1 MALSTNF
8 NVSPYYDD
16 ASENS
21 DFYRI
26 LFRPGFGVQAR
37 ELTQLQTLLQY
48 QIERLGLHSFKNGS
62 KLYGGDI
69 TFDNKVKSLKLE
81 SAFSGTTVDVNS
93 FSDKIIKGGTSGA
106 QGQVVAV
113 NAATATDQPTLMF
126 ELLSANNFSDGET
139 IQTVEAVSISAN
151 TVSTTGISGL
161 SGAQGTGSIAS
172 ISNGSFFVDGFF
184 VSSSSET
191 ITVEKYSNTPTKKIG
206 LSITESLIDSTSD
219 SSLLDNA
226 AGTTNY
232 AAPGANRLKISLA
245 LATKNLTAT
254 DSIQKASDED
264 FIELIRVENGEKT
277 KEFKYPLYGEIEKT
291 LARRTFDE
299 SGDYTVR
306 PFGIQVVA
314 NKGGDANKV
323 SVGIEAGK
331 AYIKGYEYETI
342 STKFLDVDKGRDTA
356 TVNAFSI
363 ASPVG
368 NRIIFKNVTGTFEIH
383 KHELVDLHCVNH
395 SDISA
400 LTNDAN
406 ALTKYNS
413 TKIGTARV
421 RTFDFEQTDSNTANT
436 SHFHSL
442 YAASLYD
449 VRTDTVISG
458 LVDSA
463 DGVNNLI
470 INLPQETT
478 SSVNGAYI
486 GATLTVNT
494 TSGSTSTSDVVSI
507 SDYVIQG
514 GAHIATANVALS
526 QNVLSNSTFSLSFT
540 ASDIDS
546 MAIAD
551 KDVSSG
557 TTANS
562 THVVLTSKADVD
574 KLSKFNFDVD
584 DITLFTDT
592 DSNSL
597 LFPFPYT
604 PIKEFPNNIT
614 YQYKRFDSPT
624 SDSTGTLSF
633 TTNDGKFLPG
643 SKVLS
648 SSEAAENFTVIVKSS
663 TTTDA
668 TTGEAIS
675 NGQILSFATGT
686 NRNIEV
692 RGSDLTVDIKCNTAA
707 SFTADVIS
715 TIRIENKGPRAKSIV
730 TGNVTSIDTNTN
742 LDRGQIFFSSP
753 NKQAGQKDNLMVA
766 DVFNIVRIVDSQNQ
780 STHPVLSDVQ
790 NDAKDITSNYILD
803 TGQRDNMY
811 DHASLILKPGAPAP
825 SGRIL
830 AIVDYFKEATAT
842 EGYFSVDS
850 YNSIISSSANGFN
863 RSVSS
868 GATQNVFSYDSI
880 PTYTSPVTG
889 KQVKLSDVLDF
900 RPVRANANNNSGA
913 NTTNDINTNTSS
925 LDIDFGPAGGT
936 PDNEG
941 TITADINYYLGR
953 TDKVLLTRDREFKIK
968 KGVPSLNPVTPADDE
983 DSMTLYTLQI
993 PAYTFN
999 ISDISSKYIDNRRF
1013 TMRDI
1018 GKLERRIE
1026 NLEYYTSLSLLEKET
1041 AARDIVGDSQ
1051 IDSLFNPQG
1060 SRFKNGILVDSFI
1073 GHSIGDVSDSEY
1085 QVSIDFDEQELRPP
1099 FISDNYRFNF
1109 NSSNSEN
1116 ITLTG
1121 NVATLSY
1128 TSNVAIDQPLSSN
1141 TFVTV
1146 NPYNF
1151 VNYIGNLTLDP
1162 SSDTWFDTINRPD
1175 VLVNIEGINDS
1186 WESAA
1191 SRSGHGMQWSDWS
1204 KIWSGIQIN
1213 SDPFK
1218 SVRDLGIS
1226 NEGKK
1231 QAKLTSQVFTRTGI
1245 VTTNM
1250 PDSVK
1255 RIIGNKVIDV
1265 SVVPFVRNQTV
1276 HFVGRGLKPRTDL
1289 YVYFDG
1295 IAANTTPAPV
1305 LTLTGI
1311 TTTTHFQPGEI
1322 VTQGV
1327 NTAIV
1332 LLTSNTDSSGTAE
1345 MKIKTISTS
1354 GAETSAFT
1362 TGTMTGGTSGATAT
1376 ISSRTTPTNTN
1387 LANTNNS
1394 GEVAGSFEIP
1404 AGTFRTGERLVRLL
1418 DTSTHDIS
1426 TATTFAETRYA
1437 VQGVLASRES
1447 SIVSTRLPISRRDD
1461 INSEDVYF
1469 DQSRRDT
1476 KSSNYINPLSQTFFV
1491 DKTQNPN
1498 GIFCNSIDL
1507 FFRQKATANSTTIQL
1522 PITVQ
1527 IRPIRNNLP
1536 SPNLIIPF
1544 GEKTLRPEEV
1554 NAQSAN
1560 VPSISNTSHVTT
1572 VTWDSPVYLP
1582 PDEYALTFLTNSK
1595 EYQLWTG
1602 VEGENATGTVRR
1614 ITRQPN
1620 VGVIYHSQN
1629 QTTPTEDPETSITFR
1644 LNRCDFTTSATGS
1657 LVLSSNA
1664 TSLSSN
1670 TANVVADVIKVNSSH
1685 IEFSNTTQTFSYRST
1700 NTSGSTVSSSNYASI
1715 DLDKD
1720 IYLDERI
1727 MLEASTASDFY
1738 LKGTLNTSDSKVSPY
1753 VDIDRV
1759 NLITIENSVDNAGLA
1774 NSDFY
1779 IVDGGTSY
1787 GSGTTTAVVEG
1798 GGSSNTA
1805 TITLTVDSG
1814 TITDVTVTASG
1825 SGYTSTPTVTV
1836 TDSSG
1841 NGSGANIVVVGET
1854 NNRGGNI
1861 KAKYLTRKVT
1871 LEDGFDA
1878 SDIKVILN
1886 AYKPKTSDIIAYA
1899 KVINAD
1905 DTDTLDDKNFFLL
1918 SQETSSSVFSL
1929 NEDDIKEFIFKT
1941 NNDAVTYTS
1950 GNVTYNKFKS
1960 FIIKIALLSTES
1972 CNPPKIKDLR
1982 AIALDE

>member
-48 QIERLGLHSFKNGS
+48 QLERLGLHSFKNGS

-81 SAFSGTTVDVNS
+81 SAFSGETINVHS

-113 NAATATDQPTLMF
+113 NIATATEQPTLMF
-126 ELLSANNFSDGET
+126 ELLSANNFVDGET
-139 IQTVEAVSISAN
+139 VTTVESTSFSAN
-151 TVSTTGISGL
+151 TTSNTGISGIEN
-161 SGAQGTGSIAS
+161 AQGSGSIAS
-172 ISNGSFFVDGFF
+172 ISEGSFFVDGFF
-184 VSSSSET
+184 VRSASET
-191 ITVEKYSNTPTKKIG
+191 VTVEKYSNTPTKKIG
-206 LSITESLIDSTSD
+206 LTITESLIESTSD

-232 AAPGANRLKISLA
+232 AAPGANRLKISLS
-245 LATKNLTAT
+245 LATKNLTST
-254 DSIQKASDED
+254 DSILKVSDED
-264 FIELIRVENGEKT
+264 FIELLRVENGEKT

-306 PFGIQVVA
+306 PFGIQIVD

-331 AYIKGYEYETI
+331 AYVKGYEYETI

-368 NRIIFKNVTGTFEIH
+368 NKIILKNVTGAFEIH
-383 KHELVDLHCVNH
+383 KHELVDLHCLNH
-395 SDISA
+395 SNISA
-400 LTNDAN
+400 LTNDIN

-413 TKIGTARV
+413 TKIGTARI
-421 RTFDFEQTDSNTANT
+421 RTFDFEQSDTSSSNTT
-436 SHFHSL
+436 HFHSN
-442 YAASLYD
+442 YKASLYD
-449 VRTDTVISG
+449 IRTDTTISG

-463 DGVNNLI
+463 DGVSSLI

-478 SSVNGAYI
+478 SSVNGAYV

-507 SDYVIQG
+507 SDYTVQG

-546 MAIAD
+546 IAIAD
-551 KDVSSG
+551 KDGTSG
-557 TTANS
+557 TAANS

-574 KLSKFNFDVD
+574 KLSKFNFDED
-584 DITLFTDT
+584 NITIFSDT

-597 LFPFPYT
+597 LFPFPYS
-604 PIKEFPNNIT
+604 PIKTFPNNIT
-614 YQYKRFDSPT
+614 YQFKRFDSPT

-633 TTNDGKFLPG
+633 TTNDGTFLPG

-648 SSEAAENFTVIVKSS
+648 ASEAAEHFTVIVKSS
-663 TTTDA
+663 TTTDSS
-668 TTGEAIS
+668 TGEAIS

-692 RGSDLTVDIKCNTAA
+692 RNSDLTVDIKCNTAA

-715 TIRIENKGPRAKSIV
+715 TMKITNKAARSKSIV
-730 TGNVTSIDTNTN
+730 SGNVTSIDTNTN
-742 LDRGQIFFSSP
+742 LDRGQVFFTSP
-753 NKQAGQKDNLMVA
+753 NKQAGQKDNLMIA

-780 STHPVLSDVQ
+780 SAHPVLSDVQ
-790 NDAKDITSNYILD
+790 DDAKDVTANYILD

-811 DHASLILKPGAPAP
+811 DHASLILKPGAQAP
-825 SGRIL
+825 TGRLL
-830 AIVDYFKEATAT
+830 AIVDYFKEATTT
-842 EGYFSVDS
+842 EGFFSVDT
-850 YNSIISSSANGFN
+850 YNTIITSSANGYN
-863 RSVSS
+863 RSVST
-868 GATQNVFSYDSI
+868 GATQNVFTYNTI

-889 KQVKLSDVLDF
+889 QQVKLSDVLDF

-913 NTTNDINTNTSS
+913 NTTNDINTNTAS
-925 LDIDFGPAGGT
+925 LDIKSGPAGGT

-953 TDKVLLTRDREFKIK
+953 MDKVLLTRDREFRIK
-968 KGVPSLNPVTPADDE
+968 KGVPALNPITPADDE

-1041 AARDIVGDSQ
+1041 AARDIIGDTQ
-1051 IDSLFNPQG
+1051 VDSLFNPQG

-1085 QVSIDFDEQELRPP
+1085 QVSIDFDAQELRPP

-1116 ITLTG
+1116 VTLTG

-1128 TSNVAIDQPLSSN
+1128 TSNTEIDQPLSSN
-1141 TFVTV
+1141 TFITV

-1162 SSDTWFDTINRPD
+1162 SSDTWFDTTNRPD
-1175 VLVNIEGINDS
+1175 VLVNLEGINDS
-1186 WESAA
+1186 WESAI

-1204 KIWSGIQIN
+1204 KIWSGVQIN

-1218 SVRDLGIS
+1218 SIKDLGVS
-1226 NEGKK
+1226 TEGKRK
-1231 QAKLTSQVFTRTGI
+1231 AKLTSQVFTRTGI
-1245 VTTNM
+1245 TTTNM
-1250 PDSVK
+1250 PDAVK
-1255 RIIGNKVIDV
+1255 RIVGNKVVDV
-1265 SVVPFVRNQTV
+1265 SVVPFVRSQTV
-1276 HFVGRGLKPRTDL
+1276 HFVGRGLKPKTDL

-1295 IAANTTPAPV
+1295 VAANTTPAPV
-1305 LTLTGI
+1305 LSLTGI
-1311 TTTTHFQPGEI
+1311 TNNLHFKPGEI
-1322 VTQGV
+1322 ISQGV

-1332 LLTSNTDSSGTAE
+1332 LLTSNTTSDGSAD
-1345 MKIKTISTS
+1345 MKIKMLSTASGES
-1354 GAETSAFT
+1354 GAFS
-1362 TGTMTGGTSGATAT
+1362 TGTMTGGSSGASAT
-1376 ISSRTTPTNTN
+1376 ISGKTTPTNTS
-1387 LANTNNS
+1387 LANTNNA

-1447 SIVSTRLPISRRDD
+1447 SVVSTRLPISRRDD
-1461 INSEDVYF
+1461 VNSENVYF

-1476 KSSNYINPLSQTFFV
+1476 KSSNFINPLSQTFFV

-1498 GIFCNSIDL
+1498 GIFCNSVDL
-1507 FFRQKATANSTTIQL
+1507 FFRDKATANSSTIQL

-1527 IRPIRNNLP
+1527 IRPVRNNLP
-1536 SPNLIIPF
+1536 SPNIILPF
-1544 GEKTLRPEEV
+1544 AEKTLRPEEV
-1554 NAQSAN
+1554 NAQSSN
-1560 VPSISNTSHVTT
+1560 VPSTSNTSHVTT

-1595 EYQLWTG
+1595 QYQLWTAI
-1602 VEGENATGTVRR
+1602 EGNNATGTVRR
-1614 ITRQPN
+1614 ITKQPN
-1620 VGVIYHSQN
+1620 VGVIYPPQN
-1629 QTTPTEDPETSITFR
+1629 QTTPNADPETSITFR

-1670 TANVVADVIKVNSSH
+1670 TANVVADVIKINSSH

-1700 NTSGSTVSSSNYASI
+1700 NTSGSTVSSSGYVSI

-1720 IYLDERI
+1720 VYLDERI

-1753 VDIDRV
+1753 IDIDRV
-1759 NLITIENSVDNAGLA
+1759 NLITVENSIDNAGLA
-1774 NSDFY
+1774 NNDFY
-1779 IVDGGTSY
+1779 VINGGTNY
-1787 GSGTTTAVVEG
+1787 GSGTTTAVIEG

-1805 TITLTVDSG
+1805 TITLTIDSG
-1814 TITDVTVTASG
+1814 TITDVNVTASG

-1841 NGSGANIVVVGET
+1841 AGSGANIVVVGET
-1854 NNRGGNI
+1854 SNRGGNI

-1886 AYKPKTSDIIAYA
+1886 AYKPKTSNILAYA

-1918 SQETSSSVFSL
+1918 TQETSSSVFSL
-1929 NEDDIKEFIFKT
+1929 NENDIKEFIFKT
-1941 NNDAVTYTS
+1941 NNDAITYTS
-1950 GNVTYNKFKS
+1950 NNVTYNKFKS